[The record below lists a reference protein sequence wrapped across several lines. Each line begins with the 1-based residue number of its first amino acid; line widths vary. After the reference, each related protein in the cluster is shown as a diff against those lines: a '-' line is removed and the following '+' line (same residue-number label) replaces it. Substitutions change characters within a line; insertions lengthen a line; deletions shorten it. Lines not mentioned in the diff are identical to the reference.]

1 MNFDLDFTK
10 RVVERK
16 VYLDWKSFV
25 SEIEQRSNLE
35 NSIFRGQSNFDVKL
49 NDSPTANNDEFKEW
63 QINSTFCR
71 QNRITSFKMKV
82 LKHLKT
88 DKWEEIISKF
98 EHIKDKMV
106 LEKINLLERIQYFQH
121 YKIATPLID
130 FTKDFNIALYF
141 ATNEIQFGDSRS
153 LNGEYPN
160 CFFNIIEVNTKM
172 LTDIYCL
179 KKLELTDINSLDL
192 NNFENN
198 GTTFFLH
205 LNPPN
210 TLNANFNLKIQKSV
224 FIYLESSFSLEEYI
238 GMQNIS
244 EDKPKPITYHLIPY
258 NSISSIGLNSNSKNQ
273 SDQLINYLRAKKCL
287 GYNLFNDLQGLKYDL
302 NFLNSLN

>member
-1 MNFDLDFTK
+1 
-10 RVVERK
+10 
-16 VYLDWKSFV
+16 
-25 SEIEQRSNLE
+25 
-35 NSIFRGQSNFDVKL
+35 
-49 NDSPTANNDEFKEW
+49 
-63 QINSTFCR
+63 
-71 QNRITSFKMKV
+71 
-82 LKHLKT
+82 
-88 DKWEEIISKF
+88 
-98 EHIKDKMV
+98 
-106 LEKINLLERIQYFQH
+106 
-121 YKIATPLID
+121 
-130 FTKDFNIALYF
+130 
-141 ATNEIQFGDSRS
+141 
-153 LNGEYPN
+153 
-160 CFFNIIEVNTKM
+160 M

-210 TLNANFNLKIQKSV
+210 TLDANFNLKIQKSV